1 MSSQLGGLAW
11 FVLGVLN
18 GATAVA
24 ALALCRA
31 AGLADGCGEE

>member
-1 MSSQLGGLAW
+1 MSNPFVPLAW
-11 FVLGVLN
+11 FLLGALAA
-18 GATAVA
+18 ATAVA

>member
-11 FVLGVLN
+11 FALGVLN

-24 ALALCRA
+24 ALALCRE
-31 AGLADGCGEE
+31 AGLADGCGEV

>member
-1 MSSQLGGLAW
+1 MSSQLGGLAR

-31 AGLADGCGEE
+31 AGLADRRGEE